1 MLRGEGFELVL
12 SGAKR
17 ISDCDLGV
25 LMPPP
30 VFLVIAIDNNLG
42 PIGEGEVNSDLFPL
56 ALGVVLMRLVE
67 RHSAS
72 CDLVIELL

>member
-1 MLRGEGFELVL
+1 
-12 SGAKR
+12 
-17 ISDCDLGV
+17 
-25 LMPPP
+25 
-30 VFLVIAIDNNLG
+30 VIAIDNNLG